1 MSYLKDIKESLKN
14 IDDLLAKNKELT
26 EKLDCE
32 FYIREINWHAE
43 EALDNF
49 EHLISELK
57 MGEEKLIEAAR
68 IIEEYLHGKD

>member
-14 IDDLLAKNKELT
+14 IDDLCSKALKESD
-26 EKLDCE
+26 DCE
-32 FYIREINWHAE
+32 YYIREINSHAD

-49 EHLISELK
+49 EQLIAELK
-57 MGEEKLIEAAR
+57 IGEEKLIEASR

>member
-14 IDDLLAKNKELT
+14 IDDLCSKASKESD
-26 EKLDCE
+26 DCE

-57 MGEEKLIEAAR
+57 IGEEKLIEAAR